1 MRIKHRGRH
10 RGNGTGEFLSGLK
23 ELIASNPGLLLLTD
37 GTKSYSPII
46 IGKRMEDGIF
56 LLPAETLNELMKIK
70 VFTQIPTIDS
80 MTQALNDAGML
91 RTEPG
96 HLKYQLRLNGAKP
109 RGWYIKAEAV
119 PYLMPDEVMETAGRR
134 VRNGVIP

>member
-119 PYLMPDEVMETAGRR
+119 PYLMPDEVDGDSREAG
-134 VRNGVIP
+134 